1 MPLAAVREQPQG
13 ARSIFLM
20 DFMSAFVLALRYFFK
35 PKVTLNYPFKKGAL
49 SPVFAASLRCV
60 VIRMERSVASRVS
73 CARRSALRRPS
84 PLRQGH
90 DVTRHASDHPL
101 RRR

>member
-35 PKVTLNYPFKKGAL
+35 PKVTLN
-49 SPVFAASLRCV
+49 
-60 VIRMERSVASRVS
+60 
-73 CARRSALRRPS
+73 
-84 PLRQGH
+84 
-90 DVTRHASDHPL
+90 
-101 RRR
+101 